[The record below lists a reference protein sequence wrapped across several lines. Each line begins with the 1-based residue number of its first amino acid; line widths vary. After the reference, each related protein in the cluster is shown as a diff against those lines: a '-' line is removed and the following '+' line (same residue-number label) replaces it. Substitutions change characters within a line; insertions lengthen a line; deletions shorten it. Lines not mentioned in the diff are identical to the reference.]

1 MGYLASMVDPLFKT
15 TASGQ
20 RAFFP
25 FGVLG
30 RGRVLPDEQTERAIR
45 RITKWLYGLSW
56 ILLALFAVKHQD
68 WLVLFGSVWG
78 MLAIYYA
85 IIYAKIRGLPLADER
100 MGWIEAYRRS
110 ARGMGKRTCWV
121 ICLVCTVLAGL
132 AALAAATMDAGWSE
146 TLPMVAFAGL
156 VLAGAIFFGW
166 LARLAT
172 QES

>member
-30 RGRVLPDEQTERAIR
+30 RGRVLPDEQTERAVR
-45 RITKWLYGLSW
+45 RITAWLYGCSW
-56 ILLALFAVKHQD
+56 ILLALFVVKRVD
-68 WLVLFGSVWG
+68 WQLLFVIVAG
-78 MLAIYYA
+78 MLTIYRA
-85 IIYAKIRGLPLADER
+85 IIYVKIRDLPFADER

-110 ARGMGKRTCWV
+110 ARGMGKRTCW
-121 ICLVCTVLAGL
+121 ILCLVCTVLAGL
-132 AALAAATMDAGWSE
+132 AALAAATLGAGWSE

-156 VLAGAIFFGW
+156 MLAGAIFYGW